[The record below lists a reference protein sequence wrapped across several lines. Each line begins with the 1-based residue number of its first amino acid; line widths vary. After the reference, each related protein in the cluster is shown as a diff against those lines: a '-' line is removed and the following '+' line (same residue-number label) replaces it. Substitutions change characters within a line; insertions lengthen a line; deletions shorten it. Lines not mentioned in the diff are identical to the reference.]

1 MLKHYYSRR
10 YNKSVALFK
19 FRFKIIQYIIENYEV
34 FIFDHLKQRIKKYT
48 YNPYLYNY
56 I

>member
-10 YNKSVALFK
+10 CNKSVALFK
-19 FRFKIIQYIIENYEV
+19 FRFKVIQYIIENYEV
-34 FIFDHLKQRIKKYT
+34 FIFDDLEQGMKKYIYT
-48 YNPYLYNY
+48 PYLCNY